1 MIHSAIYKSVISVL
15 ARHFKTVQALIF
27 GMLIS
32 HNLEKKARLEKIRF
46 PEKKNHRIGDLL
58 KLLKVVMYFLY
69 LLNMEYISIAFIV
82 YQWLLSDLDHF
93 GSTSLPI
100 AAPLYNALGWW
111 GEFPIIAM
119 YGCRNFHPVLSCS
132 SLQSLLFSRRHLS
145 WTWTC

>member
-32 HNLEKKARLEKIRF
+32 HNLEKRRDWKRSDFPKKKSSDWWFVKAFEG
-46 PEKKNHRIGDLL
+46 GDVLP
-58 KLLKVVMYFLY
+58 VFVEYGW
-69 LLNMEYISIAFIV
+69 YISIAFIV

-111 GEFPIIAM
+111 REFPIIAM